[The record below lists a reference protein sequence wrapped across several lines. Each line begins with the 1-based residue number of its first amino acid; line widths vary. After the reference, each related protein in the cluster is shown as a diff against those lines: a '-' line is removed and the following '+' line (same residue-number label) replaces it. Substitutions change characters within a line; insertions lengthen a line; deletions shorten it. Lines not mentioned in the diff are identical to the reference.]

1 MDEHAGDDLLVMP
14 FLFLCFLIA
23 VPDVTS
29 LLDFP
34 DASGAELE
42 ACDLHVDESTVTILE
57 KCIDYKAG
65 RKTAYVSIENLVYKI
80 ACHDYQADS
89 SYGGAV
95 VQCDKDFIMANV
107 SRIVPGFSDET
118 VAEPPVSTWLVTI
131 YDGAQKKTVSVA
143 NARTYGYDLT
153 SDEQNLKF
161 KIRYNASG
169 IRGLVSELQA
179 LSIKEPFLSI
189 FEDRVVLRTD
199 PAFLPKVASRCNRV
213 QEIILPTFC
222 PKPVG
227 SRESGFH
234 CLDVRRCLLQYLK
247 ISKDFRR
254 SESLFVLFS
263 GGSKGKQAS
272 RSSLARWLRQAIMEA
287 YGVLNVPP
295 PSLVTAHSTRALAT
309 SWAERAGA
317 TPEQI
322 CKAAT
327 WSSFSTFAKHY
338 RLDLNTA
345 GDQAFGRKGDSQI
358 FYQGDIR
365 LILTNINPKI
375 TIDVKI
381 RCVKG
386 PFPCNNTHMNISIPP
401 FDGTLQFIDVGNVA
415 IPIRNSGAAL
425 QKHGLSVD
433 LSNGT
438 NVTISKENLKELPIT
453 GLRGFYLPSLVLIF
467 MVDDFI
473 VAMSLTGDCII
484 NLISGDPFCSK
495 DGFMTVQVLS
505 LQTRPSLNV
514 DTVILGDGQCKP
526 TNKTAGMVEFKFS
539 LKECGTKMRFVGGDL
554 LYENELRALWKDF
567 PRRISRDSEL
577 RETVRCR
584 YNVSDGL
591 LFNVN
596 VQTPSPPPVSVRHDG
611 PISFVLNL
619 YEDDSYKLLYQDNQY
634 PVVKT
639 LRDPIYLEVQVLNR
653 TDANI
658 ELVLNDCWATMS
670 PDPTSS
676 PQWNV
681 VVDGCEE
688 DRDDYLTV
696 FHKVS
701 NVLLP
706 KHRKRFEVK
715 AFEFQG
721 GSLAIH
727 GVFFHCSALICS
739 LQSPDY
745 PLCTKSCE
753 GSRRKRDELFLNR
766 HSVLASLPGPLLFVD
781 SDPAKTLQDE
791 YKVIKEI
798 TLGVLP
804 AFGIVA
810 VIIMVVVLLST

>member
-1 MDEHAGDDLLVMP
+1 M
-14 FLFLCFLIA
+14 
-23 VPDVTS
+23 S

-34 DASGAELE
+34 GPSTCLDDGIQVSKPDNILLSSWKRLHIVDASGAELE

-95 VQCDKDFIMANV
+95 VQCENNFIM
-107 SRIVPGFSDET
+107 T

-161 KIRYNASG
+161 KIRYDALG
-169 IRGLVSELQA
+169 IRGL
-179 LSIKEPFLSI
+179 
-189 FEDRVVLRTD
+189 
-199 PAFLPKVASRCNRV
+199 
-213 QEIILPTFC
+213 
-222 PKPVG
+222 
-227 SRESGFH
+227 
-234 CLDVRRCLLQYLK
+234 
-247 ISKDFRR
+247 
-254 SESLFVLFS
+254 
-263 GGSKGKQAS
+263 
-272 RSSLARWLRQAIMEA
+272 
-287 YGVLNVPP
+287 
-295 PSLVTAHSTRALAT
+295 
-309 SWAERAGA
+309 
-317 TPEQI
+317 
-322 CKAAT
+322 
-327 WSSFSTFAKHY
+327 
-338 RLDLNTA
+338 
-345 GDQAFGRKGDSQI
+345 GDSQI

-453 GLRGFYLPSLVLIF
+453 DPRRFYLPSLVLIF
-467 MVDDFI
+467 MVDDDFI
-473 VAMSLTGDCII
+473 VAMSLTGYCKTTFV
-484 NLISGDPFCSK
+484 SGDPFCSK

-611 PISFVLNL
+611 PISFMLNL

-715 AFEFQG
+715 AFEFVFEDV
-721 GSLAIH
+721 SSF
-727 GVFFHCSALICS
+727 VFFHCSALICS

-810 VIIMVVVLLST
+810 VIIMVVVLLSTVRKANH